1 MSAENLHRPSVCRT
15 DVYAE
20 MAGLAWERINSAYL
34 EGAIETFEDAC
45 NKFDEWRAVH
55 LHLGYLGIT
64 SFL

>member
-1 MSAENLHRPSVCRT
+1 
-15 DVYAE
+15 